1 MKTDRFA
8 CWTVLA
14 TCLASSVV
22 WANEDLAL
30 RDNPVVA
37 SSDEALAWKAT
48 FANYRDSVSQSNA
61 RDINLRGNTQ
71 DTRFWLGY
79 YQDPSV
85 FTQSRAGVERAT
97 SLGSYGQ
104 LISSV
109 QMASRGFV
117 GGSIT
122 WDGKQEGV
130 QGLSPLLGWGR
141 TNVKPYY
148 NLNFDPND
156 SVLWGGTYSQRA
168 LGQISLYQIF
178 DDRLKTGQR
187 VTHLVWR
194 GKGMGGLGLTVD
206 MFERSGASDV
216 GEVVVKGNGLAVT
229 AELHDYFVRFAYDQ
243 KANFTEANITR
254 MAVGFRF

>member
-1 MKTDRFA
+1 MRTDRLL
-8 CWTVLA
+8 VM
-14 TCLASSVV
+14 
-22 WANEDLAL
+22 LAL
-30 RDNPVVA
+30 AISVATPAAWADEDRLQRDFPTLI
-37 SSDEALAWKAT
+37 SSDDALSWKAT
-48 FANYRDSVSQSNA
+48 FANYRDSVRQSNA
-61 RDINLRGNTQ
+61 RDINLRGNNQ

-79 YQDPSV
+79 YEDPAV
-85 FTQSRAGVERAT
+85 FSQTRAGVERAT
-97 SLGSYGQ
+97 PLGSYGQ

-109 QMASRGFV
+109 QVASRGFV

-122 WDGKQEGV
+122 WDGKQDGV
-130 QGLSPLLGWGR
+130 QGWSPLLGWGR

-156 SVLWGGTYSQRA
+156 AVLWGGTYSQREW
-168 LGQISLYQIF
+168 GQISLYQIF

-194 GKGMGGLGLTVD
+194 GKGLGGVGLTVD
-206 MFERSGASDV
+206 MFERSGASEV
-216 GEVVVKGNGLAVT
+216 GEPVVKGNGLAVT
-229 AELHDYFVRFAYDQ
+229 AELQGYFVRLAYDQ

>member
-1 MKTDRFA
+1 MA
-8 CWTVLA
+8 LA
-14 TCLASSVV
+14 TCLTTSVV
-22 WANEDLAL
+22 WANEDRAL
-30 RDNPVVA
+30 RDTPALA
-37 SSDEALAWKAT
+37 SSEEGLAWKAT
-48 FANYRDSVSQSNA
+48 FANYRDSVSLSNA
-61 RDINLRGNTQ
+61 RDINLRGNNQ

-79 YQDPSV
+79 YEDPAV
-85 FTQSRAGVERAT
+85 FSQTRAGVERAT
-97 SLGSYGQ
+97 SLGNYGQ

-109 QMASRGFV
+109 QVASRGFV
-117 GGSIT
+117 GGSLT

-130 QGLSPLLGWGR
+130 EGLSPLLGWGR

-156 SVLWGGTYSQRA
+156 SVLWGGTYSQRN
-168 LGQISLYQIF
+168 LGQLALYQIF

-194 GKGMGGLGLTVD
+194 GKGMGGVGLTVD

-216 GEVVVKGNGLAVT
+216 GEPVVKGNGLAVT
-229 AELHDYFVRFAYDQ
+229 AELQGYFVRVAYDQ

-254 MAVGFRF
+254 LAVGFRF

>member
-1 MKTDRFA
+1 MA
-8 CWTVLA
+8 LAICLA
-14 TCLASSVV
+14 TSVV
-22 WANEDLAL
+22 WANEDRGQRDSPALATT
-30 RDNPVVA
+30 
-37 SSDEALAWKAT
+37 DEALAWKAT
-48 FANYRDSVSQSNA
+48 FANYRDSLSKNNA
-61 RDINLRGNTQ
+61 TDINLRGNNQ

-79 YQDPSV
+79 YEDPSV
-85 FTQSRAGVERAT
+85 FSQTRAGVERAT
-97 SLGSYGQ
+97 SLGNYGQ

-109 QMASRGFV
+109 QVASRGFV

-122 WDGKQEGV
+122 WDGKQDGV

-156 SVLWGGTYSQRA
+156 SILWGGTFSQRE

-194 GKGMGGLGLTVD
+194 GKVMGGLGLTVD

-216 GEVVVKGNGLAVT
+216 GEPVVKGNGLAVT
-229 AELHDYFVRFAYDQ
+229 AELQGYFVRLAFDQ

-254 MAVGFRF
+254 LALGFRF

>member
-1 MKTDRFA
+1 MRTDRITYF
-8 CWTVLA
+8 LA
-14 TCLASSVV
+14 CLACFALSS
-22 WANEDLAL
+22 ACAET
-30 RDNPVVA
+30 
-37 SSDEALAWKAT
+37 EWKAT
-48 FANYRDSVSQSNA
+48 FANYRDSVSKNNA
-61 RDINLRGNTQ
+61 TDINLRGSSEA
-71 DTRFWLGY
+71 TRFWMGH

-85 FTQSRAGVERAT
+85 FTQTRAGVERAT

-117 GGSIT
+117 GGSLT
-122 WDGKQEGV
+122 WDGKQPGV

-156 SVLWGGTYSQRA
+156 SVLWGGTYSQRDI
-168 LGQISLYQIF
+168 GQFSLFQVF

-206 MFERSGASDV
+206 MFGRSGASEI
-216 GEVVVKGNGLAVT
+216 GEPVVKGHGLAVT
-229 AELHDYFVRFAYDQ
+229 AELRDYFVRFAYDQ
-243 KANFTEANITR
+243 KANYTEANITR
-254 MAVGFRF
+254 LAVGFRF